1 MDQKIKYC
9 KDSSL
14 LRLIDRVNTI
24 PIQTAASFFFFFSQ
38 AWERLRQGIVDCKR
52 YMKMHVAKKSKKS

>member
-24 PIQTAASFFFFFSQ
+24 PIQTAASFFFFFPGMREAETRDS
-38 AWERLRQGIVDCKR
+38 GF
-52 YMKMHVAKKSKKS
+52 

>member
-1 MDQKIKYC
+1 MFMDRQIKYC

-24 PIQTAASFFFFFSQ
+24 PIQTAASFIFFPSMGE
-38 AWERLRQGIVDCKR
+38 AETRDGGL
-52 YMKMHVAKKSKKS
+52 